1 MKKQFTFIESMIKVG
16 VIGFG
21 GGNALIP
28 VLEQE
33 VVNEKKLVSKD
44 EYDKSVIAATLTPGA
59 LPVEIASGIGLHVGG
74 IGGMLAGGVLMALP
88 GVVFTVLY
96 LMLLSGA
103 DSNILQ
109 QIQYASIGIT
119 AFILCLL
126 TQYIVQTLKSYR
138 HSKFRVAAWFVILFV
153 FIATGGNYLCRIF
166 GLGIRFP
173 KFSTIQ
179 ILLLTLL
186 GSVVVGL
193 LYQKKT
199 KKKDKKPKLAAGKLG
214 GRLLLWVL
222 FLLLFCLPALF
233 MMWREAA
240 GFVGQGAV
248 SSFLSFGGGDAYLSI
263 ADGLFVPEYI
273 SESDFY
279 NHLVVIVNVLP
290 GSILCKTL
298 AGIGYLCGEAVV
310 GTIAGGFAFAVA
322 GFACSVACSCFVFYL
337 VYHLYDRL
345 EGCAIFKVIKKAIR
359 VVVSGLLLT
368 VMTGLLLSEM
378 EINSNPEIPRLAVPT
393 MIAFFYFVNL
403 ILYHRKWK
411 NIGRIVVSLVLAFLL
426 CNVLEV

>member
-138 HSKFRVAAWFVILFV
+138 HSKFRVAAWFVILFLPY
-153 FIATGGNYLCRIF
+153 FW
-166 GLGIRFP
+166 IRN
-173 KFSTIQ
+173 
-179 ILLLTLL
+179 
-186 GSVVVGL
+186 
-193 LYQKKT
+193 
-199 KKKDKKPKLAAGKLG
+199 
-214 GRLLLWVL
+214 
-222 FLLLFCLPALF
+222 PA
-233 MMWREAA
+233 
-240 GFVGQGAV
+240 
-248 SSFLSFGGGDAYLSI
+248 S
-263 ADGLFVPEYI
+263 
-273 SESDFY
+273 
-279 NHLVVIVNVLP
+279 
-290 GSILCKTL
+290 
-298 AGIGYLCGEAVV
+298 
-310 GTIAGGFAFAVA
+310 
-322 GFACSVACSCFVFYL
+322 
-337 VYHLYDRL
+337 
-345 EGCAIFKVIKKAIR
+345 
-359 VVVSGLLLT
+359 
-368 VMTGLLLSEM
+368 
-378 EINSNPEIPRLAVPT
+378 
-393 MIAFFYFVNL
+393 
-403 ILYHRKWK
+403 
-411 NIGRIVVSLVLAFLL
+411 
-426 CNVLEV
+426 